1 MVYVLYDIM
10 VLLFVCRLHVV
21 WLVLDS
27 SLCRGGLFWTLPC
40 VINCPSHHSSCTLMP
55 KVYSE
60 LGRYPLFV
68 DRIVA
73 SMKYIHYIENET
85 ENKLLKSCY
94 ECIKDYIQL
103 GRNCKLTVMEKQL
116 SGFIKTKANWEI
128 I

>member
-1 MVYVLYDIM
+1 MLGVHAKATN
-10 VLLFVCRLHVV
+10 FA
-21 WLVLDS
+21 
-27 SLCRGGLFWTLPC
+27 
-40 VINCPSHHSSCTLMP
+40 
-55 KVYSE
+55 VYSE

-94 ECIKDYIQL
+94 ECIKDDIQL

-116 SGFIKTKANWEI
+116 SGFINSSKI
-128 I
+128 